1 MTPSGT
7 QTSTRDH
14 GSSTQRIHRP
24 DDRRRAT
31 GAQIDVSV
39 IVPAYNEAARL
50 PHRLR
55 AFRDFLATRPWRP
68 EILVVDD
75 GSADRTAEVAK
86 AESTPTLK
94 VRVVSLGVNQ
104 GKGAAVR
111 RGVAEANPDARYIA
125 VVDADFPYAF
135 GAFDVA
141 MARLIDGAE
150 MVIGA
155 RDLAGDRV
163 PIDRGTVRTL
173 AANVYS
179 VLANRLAVRG
189 IPDTQCGFKWLRAA
203 SARAL
208 FEQVTLTSFA
218 FDVELLVL
226 AQRWGLRIDR
236 VPVELTHSHGSTV
249 RLLQHGPRMM
259 WDLLKVNRRLARG
272 VYDRPR

>member
-1 MTPSGT
+1 MRSSSAHTN
-7 QTSTRDH
+7 TRDNEPAER
-14 GSSTQRIHRP
+14 RIPSADDGRRP
-24 DDRRRAT
+24 TSAH
-31 GAQIDVSV
+31 IDVSV
-39 IVPAYNEAARL
+39 IVPAYNEVERL

-55 AFRDFLATRPWRP
+55 AFRDFLALRPWRP

-75 GSADRTAEVAK
+75 GSADRTAEVAG

-111 RGVAEANPDARYIA
+111 RGVAEANPDAQYMA

-150 MVIGA
+150 MVIGG
-155 RDLAGDRV
+155 RDLV
-163 PIDRGTVRTL
+163 RGRGPVGRGAIRTL
-173 AANVYS
+173 AASVYS
-179 VLANRLAVRG
+179 VLVNRLAVRG
-189 IPDTQCGFKWLRAA
+189 IPDTQCGLKWFRAP

-236 VPVELTHSHGSTV
+236 IPVELTHSQGSTV
-249 RLLQHGPRMM
+249 RLLRHGPRML
-259 WDLLKVNRRLARG
+259 WDLLKINRNLARG